1 MSTPYQQTAGTEDDG
16 GTATE
21 RRSFGD
27 VMSEIFMPI
36 LPALIGAGILQGIT
50 SILTSTGLVTEGQ
63 PFHVVLTTISSAVF
77 YFLPFLLGV
86 STARAFKT
94 NPYLAIGVV
103 AFFLAPEM
111 VALMQSDRDLALFGI
126 PVVETTYTSA
136 VIPIILM
143 IWGMSFID
151 RGVRRIIPDL
161 LKTVL
166 VPPIV
171 LVVTCVAGL
180 LVMGP
185 IGAALTEAVTWVV
198 TTLDDAASWVIP
210 VLVGAFGSV
219 LAAVGLSFALF
230 PIALESIVAR
240 GYDGVYG
247 PGMLASNFAL
257 AGMTIAVA
265 IRAKNR
271 DYQAFTYSAGVT
283 AGLGV
288 VQPAL
293 YGVAVPLRR
302 PFLAVFAGGGAGGLV
317 AGLTGFKV
325 YALMPAGITALPV
338 WFDDGG
344 WSNPLK
350 AVAVMITAF
359 VISFLVA
366 WFVGYEQPD
375 DRTVADLTSTS

>member
-1 MSTPYQQTAGTEDDG
+1 MSTPHEETAGNEND
-16 GTATE
+16 GTAKE
-21 RRSFGD
+21 RRGFGD

-36 LPALIGAGILQGIT
+36 LPALIGAGILQGII
-50 SILTSTGLVTEGQ
+50 SILTSTGLLTEGQ
-63 PFHVVLTTISSAVF
+63 PFHFVLSTISSSVF

-111 VALMQSDRDLALFGI
+111 VALMEGDRDLALFGI
-126 PVVETTYTSA
+126 PVVQTTYTSA

-180 LVMGP
+180 LIMGP

-198 TTLDDAASWVIP
+198 TTLNGLASWIIP
-210 VLVGAFGSV
+210 VVIGAFGSV
-219 LAAVGLSFALF
+219 LVAVGLSFALF
-230 PIALESIVAR
+230 PIAIESLVAQ

-257 AGMTIAVA
+257 AGMCLAVA
-265 IRAKNR
+265 IKAKNR
-271 DYQAFTYSAGVT
+271 DYQAFTYSASATV
-283 AGLGV
+283 ALGV

-302 PFLAVFAGGGAGGLV
+302 PFLAVFVGGGAGGLV

-325 YALMPAGITALPV
+325 YAMMPAGITALPA
-338 WFDDGG
+338 WFDEGG
-344 WSNPLK
+344 LSNPLK
-350 AVAVMITAF
+350 AVAVMVTAF
-359 VISFLVA
+359 VISFIVA

-375 DRTVADLTSTS
+375 DRTVADLTADS